1 MWTSKGREGENA
13 SLMVAGNSGGKTSGS
28 LVMSMTT
35 EGVLVILRGDGKAF
49 DVLKRY
55 TLAESAVWAHPA
67 LVGGGII
74 VKDVDSLT
82 YWTF

>member
-13 SLMVAGNSGGKTSGS
+13 ALVTAGD
-28 LVMSMTT
+28 LVMAMTT
-35 EGVLVILRGDGKAF
+35 EGELVVLRANSKAF
-49 DVLKRY
+49 EPVKRY

-67 LVGGGII
+67 LVPGGII
-74 VKDVDSLT
+74 VKDVETLA